1 MPQTPLS
8 VCHLLD
14 LLSYCAGRDVMHD
27 DYGTYK
33 EVYGNLEAA
42 HEHCC
47 TILPYFLHGITLN

>member
-14 LLSYCAGRDVMHD
+14 LLSCCAGRDVMHD

-33 EVYGNLEAA
+33 VYRNLKVA